1 MRKIIQYPKLFFVL
15 ATTLLMSCMVGC
27 SEENIQDVTPEISAN
42 DAVPRVTMYTPTT
55 GGKGTILT
63 LYGTHFGTDLNN
75 VRVTVNGVDAE
86 VTGAFGNIATAEVAR
101 NSGSGAVK
109 VYVKKGEEEV
119 EMTYGTL
126 FEYSTS
132 PIVSTYFGFK
142 IDDKSGKKYGN
153 LQEARLWKPMAIK
166 FDNEGSLYIIQDED
180 PDVAMVKNGQVSL
193 FLKGSSTDG
202 GLVNRMRDLS
212 FSLNY
217 DKFYIANDYNGKGKS
232 HIASIPWESTG
243 YNAESMTALVD
254 KDNSNIDAGMTNVAV
269 HPKNGK
275 IYSVKHNPGEIYVY
289 DEEQKKMLTT
299 NVILPYPEGSDKKI
313 ESHCMLFS
321 KDGTTVYVSSQR
333 THVIF
338 KGKYDLDTQTF
349 SDFQIWVGKY
359 GEAGW
364 AEGKGSAA
372 KLNEPYQMDL
382 DQDGNLYVAVFKA
395 HRIAK
400 ITPDGYMTRY
410 AGTGTSGTAD
420 GTLEQ
425 AQFNHPAGIQF
436 GPDGVLYVAE
446 YWNHAIRKIECE

>member
-1 MRKIIQYPKLFFVL
+1 
-15 ATTLLMSCMVGC
+15 
-27 SEENIQDVTPEISAN
+27 
-42 DAVPRVTMYTPTT
+42 
-55 GGKGTILT
+55 
-63 LYGTHFGTDLNN
+63 
-75 VRVTVNGVDAE
+75 
-86 VTGAFGNIATAEVAR
+86 
-101 NSGSGAVK
+101 
-109 VYVKKGEEEV
+109 
-119 EMTYGTL
+119 
-126 FEYSTS
+126 
-132 PIVSTYFGFK
+132 
-142 IDDKSGKKYGN
+142 
-153 LQEARLWKPMAIK
+153 
-166 FDNEGSLYIIQDED
+166 
-180 PDVAMVKNGQVSL
+180 
-193 FLKGSSTDG
+193 
-202 GLVNRMRDLS
+202 
-212 FSLNY
+212 
-217 DKFYIANDYNGKGKS
+217 
-232 HIASIPWESTG
+232 
-243 YNAESMTALVD
+243 MTALVD

-333 THVIF
+333 KHVIF